1 MQKQQNNLLMLLDTK
16 IFSQNISFFIYFY
29 ESISRRIKN
38 ENINLEEHLTSSY
51 GEEYWMSV
59 TVSYYGTIRT
69 VKRLVLLDREANNI
83 EEVKLL
89 VYLQYHEIEDHMRQ
103 IEKIERRKL
112 LDDNL
117 FQLLFA
123 SHF

>member
-1 MQKQQNNLLMLLDTK
+1 MK
-16 IFSQNISFFIYFY
+16 I
-29 ESISRRIKN
+29 K
-38 ENINLEEHLTSSY
+38 NINLEEQLTSSY

-69 VKRLVLLDREANNI
+69 VKRLVLLDSEAHNI
-83 EEVKLL
+83 EELELL
-89 VYLQYHEIEDHMRQ
+89 VYLQYYEIEEHMKQ
-103 IEKIERRKL
+103 IEKIERKNL

-123 SHF
+123 RHF

>member
-1 MQKQQNNLLMLLDTK
+1 MK
-16 IFSQNISFFIYFY
+16 I
-29 ESISRRIKN
+29 K
-38 ENINLEEHLTSSY
+38 NINLEEHLTSSY

-69 VKRLVLLDREANNI
+69 VKRLVLLDREAHNI
-83 EEVKLL
+83 EELELL
-89 VYLQYHEIEDHMRQ
+89 VYLQYYEIEEHMRQ
-103 IEKIERRKL
+103 IEKIERKNL

-123 SHF
+123 RHF

>member
-1 MQKQQNNLLMLLDTK
+1 MK
-16 IFSQNISFFIYFY
+16 I
-29 ESISRRIKN
+29 K
-38 ENINLEEHLTSSY
+38 NINLEEHLTSSY

-69 VKRLVLLDREANNI
+69 VKRLVLLDRE
-83 EEVKLL
+83 ELELL
-89 VYLQYHEIEDHMRQ
+89 VYLQYYEIEEHMKQ
-103 IEKIERRKL
+103 IEKIERKNL

-123 SHF
+123 RHF

>member
-1 MQKQQNNLLMLLDTK
+1 MK
-16 IFSQNISFFIYFY
+16 I
-29 ESISRRIKN
+29 K
-38 ENINLEEHLTSSY
+38 NINLEEHLTSSY

-69 VKRLVLLDREANNI
+69 VKRLVLLDREEHNI
-83 EEVKLL
+83 EELELL
-89 VYLQYHEIEDHMRQ
+89 VYLQYYEIEEHMKQ
-103 IEKIERRKL
+103 IEKIERKNL

-123 SHF
+123 RHF

>member
-1 MQKQQNNLLMLLDTK
+1 MK
-16 IFSQNISFFIYFY
+16 I
-29 ESISRRIKN
+29 K
-38 ENINLEEHLTSSY
+38 NINLEEHLTSSY

-59 TVSYYGTIRT
+59 TLSYYGTIRT

>member
-1 MQKQQNNLLMLLDTK
+1 MK
-16 IFSQNISFFIYFY
+16 I
-29 ESISRRIKN
+29 K
-38 ENINLEEHLTSSY
+38 NINLEEHLTSSY

-69 VKRLVLLDREANNI
+69 VKRLVLLDREAYNT
-83 EEVKLL
+83 EELELL
-89 VYLQYHEIEDHMRQ
+89 VYLQYYEIEEHMKQ
-103 IEKIERRKL
+103 IEKIERKNL

-123 SHF
+123 RHF

>member
-1 MQKQQNNLLMLLDTK
+1 
-16 IFSQNISFFIYFY
+16 
-29 ESISRRIKN
+29 
-38 ENINLEEHLTSSY
+38 
-51 GEEYWMSV
+51 MSV
-59 TVSYYGTIRT
+59 TVSYCGTIRT

>member
-1 MQKQQNNLLMLLDTK
+1 MK
-16 IFSQNISFFIYFY
+16 I
-29 ESISRRIKN
+29 K
-38 ENINLEEHLTSSY
+38 NINLEEHLTSSY
-51 GEEYWMSV
+51 GEEYC
-59 TVSYYGTIRT
+59 VSYYGTIRT

>member
-1 MQKQQNNLLMLLDTK
+1 MK
-16 IFSQNISFFIYFY
+16 I
-29 ESISRRIKN
+29 K
-38 ENINLEEHLTSSY
+38 NINLEEHLTSSY

-69 VKRLVLLDREANNI
+69 VKRLVLLDREAYNI
-83 EEVKLL
+83 EELELL
-89 VYLQYHEIEDHMRQ
+89 VYLQYYEIEEHMKQ
-103 IEKIERRKL
+103 IEKIERKNL

-123 SHF
+123 RHF

>member
-1 MQKQQNNLLMLLDTK
+1 MK
-16 IFSQNISFFIYFY
+16 I
-29 ESISRRIKN
+29 K
-38 ENINLEEHLTSSY
+38 NINLEEHLTSSY

-69 VKRLVLLDREANNI
+69 VKR
-83 EEVKLL
+83 L